1 MALEHEDTGATTELD
16 DELDGVEDQLGS
28 GDDLG
33 DADEGARDAGGSEGG
48 SDGDGEAAAPTR
60 SMKDWL
66 KADLAEERKRR
77 QQAEARL
84 SALEREQ
91 AAREQAAAEQEIAA
105 AKAEWQKAY
114 REDDADGL
122 ERANEALVAAQVRK
136 ATAPRAVSGEA
147 SGEADVPAATAAWVE
162 ANPWF
167 RTDPARTQQAIAL
180 NNALLDEGFDP
191 AHPRFYAELDKRMRA
206 KPRMNGSKAIGGV
219 TRDQGG
225 EARETARLTEQDKA
239 RMRRFQLDPNDPGAR
254 AEWLKSKRRLSEA
267 AR

>member
-1 MALEHEDTGATTELD
+1 MAMEDEGATTELD

-28 GDDLG
+28 EDDLG
-33 DADEGARDAGGSEGG
+33 EEPEGEREGAATE
-48 SDGDGEAAAPTR
+48 GDGEEERPTR

-84 SALEREQ
+84 QALEREQ
-91 AAREQAAAEQEIAA
+91 AERDKAAAERAIEE
-105 AKAEWQKAY
+105 AKAEWQAAY
-114 REDDADGL
+114 RSDDADGL
-122 ERANEALVAAQVRK
+122 EKANAKLVAAQVK
-136 ATAPRAVSGEA
+136 AMNAPSQDAESSG
-147 SGEADVPAATAAWVE
+147 GEVAAATEAWVE

-167 RTDPARTQQAIAL
+167 RRDAARTKQAIEL
-180 NNALLDEGFDP
+180 NNALLDEGYDP
-191 AHPRFYAELDKRMRA
+191 THPRFYAELDKRMRA

-219 TRDQGG
+219 TRDQQGG
-225 EARETARLTEQDKA
+225 ESREAARLTEQDKA

>member
-28 GDDLG
+28 GDDIG
-33 DADEGARDAGGSEGG
+33 DADEGALDAGGSEG
-48 SDGDGEAAAPTR
+48 DGEEERPSR

-84 SALEREQ
+84 QELEREQ
-91 AAREQAAAEQEIAA
+91 SEREQAAAEQAIAA

-114 REDDADGL
+114 REDDAEGL
-122 ERANEALVAAQVRK
+122 ERANAALVAAQVRK
-136 ATAPRAVSGEA
+136 ATAPRAA
-147 SGEADVPAATAAWVE
+147 ADDSAAGADDAVPQATAAWVE

-167 RTDPARTQQAIAL
+167 RKDPARTQQAIAL
-180 NNALLDEGFDP
+180 NNTLLEEGFDP

-206 KPRMNGSKAIGGV
+206 KPRMNGSRAIGGV

-225 EARETARLTEQDKA
+225 ETRETARLTEQDKA